1 MDPTFR
7 LFSSF
12 SQYIDKYSAK
22 FEYNLKKF
30 RCCAW
35 DSNPNLGI
43 KGTNESTELWWPQR
57 LHSYLTIVQN
67 TTVAVAQLVKQ
78 SLPMPEVRGLNPVIG
93 KLLYLTFSCLPTV
106 NCIEKTK
113 IKAGNGHFLKKLFR
127 CEQSNVGRN

>member
-1 MDPTFR
+1 MKLYKLDFILIFVKMDPTFR

-12 SQYIDKYSAK
+12 SQYIDKYSGK
-22 FEYNLKKF
+22 FEFNLKKF

-93 KLLYLTFSCLPTV
+93 KLLYRIFIYLLSTV
-106 NCIEKTK
+106 
-113 IKAGNGHFLKKLFR
+113 LKRQK
-127 CEQSNVGRN
+127 